1 MEGRFSGRDFAR
13 KITDRISER
22 IVEAA
27 YERPPKLAVV
37 LVGDRADSNTY
48 VRMKQKAGAAIG
60 ILVDVHR
67 REPTVTVKEIEDLVD
82 RLNADDT
89 VDGIIVQLPLPEGPL
104 RQAEANI
111 LNRVAPHKDVDGFNT
126 EHLGRL
132 MTLREWNAYD
142 CDFFTPCTPRGVIW
156 TLLEIFQADGLKG
169 KTVALIGCGMVGKPL
184 TMMLIHYG
192 VTVLCCHRDTP
203 PEEMQEMACA
213 ADIVIGAAGCSNLI
227 KADWVHGASCLIDV
241 GINRVW
247 SDTKQKWMLTGDI
260 THAAKQKSWVYT
272 PVPGGVGPITVAMLL
287 QAVFESW
294 NRSRIQAQ
302 EAHYH

>member
-22 IVEAA
+22 IVEA
-27 YERPPKLAVV
+27 ERPPKLAVV

-48 VRMKQKAGAAIG
+48 VRMKQKAASSIG
-60 ILVDVHR
+60 ICVDVHR
-67 REPTVTVKEIEDLVD
+67 KDPNITVEEIEHLID

-89 VDGIIVQLPLPEGPL
+89 VDGIIVQLPLPDGPL
-104 RQAEANI
+104 RQAEVDI
-111 LNRVAPHKDVDGFNT
+111 LNRVHPSKDVDGFNT

-132 MTLREWNAYD
+132 MTLREWDAYD
-142 CDFFTPCTPRGVIW
+142 CDFFTPCTPRGVMW
-156 TLLEIFQADGLKG
+156 TLLEIFQADELRG
-169 KTVALIGCGMVGKPL
+169 KTATLVGCGMVGKPL
-184 TMMLIHYG
+184 AMMLIHYG

-203 PEEMQEMACA
+203 PEEMQEMARA
-213 ADIVIGAAGCSNLI
+213 ADIVIGAAGCSNLV
-227 KADWVHGASCLIDV
+227 KADWVHPDACLIDV

-260 THAAKQKSWVYT
+260 TFAAKQKARVYT

-294 NRSRIQAQ
+294 NRSRILEQAAQ
-302 EAHYH
+302 NP